1 MANESEEMIV
11 LYDED
16 GNEQTFEFLDTLE
29 MDTGTYIALTPVYED
44 EEEDEESDDTEVLFM
59 KVSRDEQNPE
69 EEILLIVED
78 DDELDAVFE
87 EFSRRVEE
95 EYEDIDDE
103 DE

>member
-1 MANESEEMIV
+1 M
-11 LYDED
+11 
-16 GNEQTFEFLDTLE
+16 
-29 MDTGTYIALTPVYED
+29 
-44 EEEDEESDDTEVLFM
+44 
-59 KVSRDEQNPE
+59 
-69 EEILLIVED
+69 LIVED